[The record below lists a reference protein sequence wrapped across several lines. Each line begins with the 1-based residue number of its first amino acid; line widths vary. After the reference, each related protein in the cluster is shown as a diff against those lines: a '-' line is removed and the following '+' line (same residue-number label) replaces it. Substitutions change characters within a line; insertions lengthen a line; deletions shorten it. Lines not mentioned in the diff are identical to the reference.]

1 MYLLYLPFFLIEI
14 FLYKFF
20 NKKNSEYSYQ
30 FFLKLYA
37 TFGGLVNKYLSII
50 LSNKKND
57 NNIAQSKVIEKF
69 IDSNLI
75 AKKIFTDGHYFIKDA
90 IKDDTINEII
100 KFTNTLKGKY
110 ISEKYKSEIAEI
122 LDFNNL
128 KAAKFSYSP
137 DQFIENKIIQEI
149 ILDEKILNVS
159 SSYLNCAP
167 VIDNIQLFWSFAA
180 HRADKEA
187 AQYWHFDMD
196 RPRWIKIF
204 LYLTDCNELN
214 GPHKFIERTHLMA
227 MGIKESLRKKGYTR
241 LEDREIEQ
249 CYSGEQIKTFTA
261 KKGSILFEDTSGL
274 HKGQNVIQGSRLMLI
289 FQYSSSLF
297 GSHSPKI
304 KMPKNISKI
313 FLDNFNK
320 NKKMFNNFY

>member
-1 MYLLYLPFFLIEI
+1 MYLLYFPFFLIELI
-14 FLYKFF
+14 LFKLF
-20 NKKNSEYSYQ
+20 KKTNSELSYQ
-30 FFLKLYA
+30 FFLKFYS
-37 TFGGLVNKYLSII
+37 TFGGLINKFLSRI
-50 LSNKKND
+50 LSNKKN
-57 NNIAQSKVIEKF
+57 NGIIIRNQVIEKSF
-69 IDSNLI
+69 DTKFVVKEIISN
-75 AKKIFTDGHYFIKDA
+75 GHYFLNKA
-90 IKDDTINEII
+90 IRDETINKII
-100 KFTNTLKGKY
+100 KFTNTLNGKY
-110 ISEKYKSEIAEI
+110 ISEKYKSKIPEII
-122 LDFNNL
+122 DFGNL
-128 KAAKFSYSP
+128 KATKFSYSP

-159 SSYLNCAP
+159 SNYLNCAP
-167 VIDNIQLFWSFAA
+167 VLDNIQLFWSFAA

-196 RPRWIKIF
+196 RQRCINIF

-214 GPHKFIERTHLMA
+214 GPHKFIEKTHLMG
-227 MGIKESLRKKGYTR
+227 MGIKESLRKKGYAR

-320 NKKMFNNFY
+320 NKKMFDNFY